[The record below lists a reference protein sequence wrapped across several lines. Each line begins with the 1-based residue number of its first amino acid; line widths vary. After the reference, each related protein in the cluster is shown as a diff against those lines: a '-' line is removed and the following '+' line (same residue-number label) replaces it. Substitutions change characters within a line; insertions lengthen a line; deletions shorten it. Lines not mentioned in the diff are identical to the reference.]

1 MGAPPPKPPP
11 KPPAPPGPPPVPPKP
26 PAAPISAPLSA
37 PLPSEP
43 ASGSGPTSQRSP
55 EPVSGDDERKVA
67 ALLEAIQDVCPI
79 PAAAQRVLQ
88 LTTDVNC
95 DIRKV
100 AEAIAGD
107 PALAAEAMKVA
118 NSALYRRGKPVDTL
132 GQAIVT
138 LGLAQVRD
146 MASALAMM
154 AAFSSEHERSLHF
167 HTSSVLAGTLAGMVA
182 SELKADA
189 GSAFLAGLLAEVG
202 AMACVAID
210 GERFAALFEE
220 ANHDWAKRESLE
232 QRRYGAASWRVG
244 GRLLEK
250 NQLPS
255 HICAAVRSH
264 YADADAA
271 NHSVLQRLTQF
282 GRVAAPAIMVVP
294 DGVAIESVGPE
305 LVEIAQ
311 RCGLPLSRPDSL
323 GALTVRAVASAEAK
337 IASAR

>member
-1 MGAPPPKPPP
+1 MLGAPPPKPPP
-11 KPPAPPGPPPVPPKP
+11 KPPTLPKP
-26 PAAPISAPLSA
+26 PFPTGSVSA
-37 PLPSEP
+37 PLPPPPLPPPPPIGTGRPTEP
-43 ASGSGPTSQRSP
+43 SSGIRETA
-55 EPVSGDDERKVA
+55 GDDERKVS
-67 ALLEAIQDVCPI
+67 ALLEAIEDVCPI

-88 LTTDVNC
+88 LTSDVNC

-138 LGLAQVRD
+138 LGLSQVRD

-167 HTSSVLAGTLAGMVA
+167 HTSSVLAGTLAGMLA
-182 SELKADA
+182 AELRGDA
-189 GSAFLAGLLAEVG
+189 GAAFLAGLLSEVG

-210 GERFAALFEE
+210 GEKFTQLFDE
-220 ANHDWAKRESLE
+220 ANHSWERRESLE
-232 QRRYGAASWRVG
+232 QKRYGAASWRIG
-244 GRLLEK
+244 ARLLDR

-264 YADADAA
+264 YADEDAPA
-271 NHSVLQRLTQF
+271 HSLLQRLTQF
-282 GRVAAPAIMVVP
+282 GRVAAPEIMLIP
-294 DGVAIESVGPE
+294 DGQEVEALGPRLVEIGARCGLTQLKPESVGE
-305 LVEIAQ
+305 LA
-311 RCGLPLSRPDSL
+311 
-323 GALTVRAVASAEAK
+323 ARAVASAEAK
-337 IASAR
+337 IANAR